1 MARAAA
7 DQDPKARRHEPAA
20 AAAEP
25 HEPTAEVDAD
35 FAEYDGDEEE
45 EELDGPVA
53 AAVERDRLQSVFRR
67 LSSEPVGIRVRD
79 VVIMGNTETRGELI
93 EAEVADLLRAAQ
105 TMQDLIR
112 AASVATAR
120 LQRLRVFDA
129 VKITLDAG
137 APDLTGTTNVVIQV
151 VEAANSLAYSVGT
164 YSKPEAISR
173 LLQEHS
179 LKLKNL
185 FGYGDIWDASGS
197 YGWGQT
203 PPEIGIGVYLPRFKS
218 IAIPSMVRA
227 SFSPQDCLLGLW
239 FGHNLLSAL
248 KYTYKID
255 KRDSLVSPTKGYEF
269 QSTSQVGGLWDGK
282 GLRFFRQEFAVHG
295 AMPLGFYNAT
305 LNFGIG
311 VDAILPLGERYTDHR
326 SHVPGSFILCGH
338 SSPVC
343 SLSGLSSMLGFR
355 SRGVG
360 PIEARWLVPNESES
374 GSAAA
379 SEMGCLRGHLST
391 SVFADFS
398 FDLPSSQVIP
408 RCWNSRTCIPRDWE
422 LGRVYQI
429 KSLSAHSQEL
439 RWCWRH
445 FTN

>member
-164 YSKPEAISR
+164 YSKPE
-173 LLQEHS
+173 
-179 LKLKNL
+179 
-185 FGYGDIWDASGS
+185 
-197 YGWGQT
+197 
-203 PPEIGIGVYLPRFKS
+203 
-218 IAIPSMVRA
+218 
-227 SFSPQDCLLGLW
+227 
-239 FGHNLLSAL
+239 
-248 KYTYKID
+248 
-255 KRDSLVSPTKGYEF
+255 
-269 QSTSQVGGLWDGK
+269 
-282 GLRFFRQEFAVHG
+282 EFAVHG